1 MMSGALAG
9 AVAPWAVTAL
19 RETACRDLIE
29 IGPGEGVLAAAV
41 LRGLP
46 WLLRWNTRLHLVETS
61 APLAQIQRKRLGRRV
76 TWHASPAEAL
86 AACEGRAVIFSNELV
101 DAFPV
106 RGFENTTDGWREIA
120 VTLDADGKA
129 RESLLAP
136 APLPPSSVFSQNHA
150 PGQRVEVHDSYRRWL
165 LEWLPHWKAG
175 RLLTIDYGSTA
186 DSLYHR
192 RPRGTLRAYLL
203 QQRLEGP
210 AIYQNPGRQDLTADV
225 NFSDLLAWSRPWT
238 ADPRLV
244 TLAAFLREFAA
255 SADAGLTDETGAGG
269 AFRVLDQSCGF

>member
-1 MMSGALAG
+1 
-9 AVAPWAVTAL
+9 
-19 RETACRDLIE
+19 
-29 IGPGEGVLAAAV
+29 VLAAAV
-41 LRGLP
+41 LRGLA
-46 WLLRWNTRLHLVETS
+46 WHVRWKTRLHLVETS
-61 APLAQIQRKRLGRRV
+61 APLAQIQRTRLGRRA

-106 RGFENTTDGWREIA
+106 RGFENTTDGWRVIA
-120 VTLDADGKA
+120 VTFDAEGKA

-175 RLLTIDYGSTA
+175 RLLTVDYGSTA
-186 DSLYHR
+186 DRLYHR

-203 QQRLEGP
+203 QQRIEGP

-225 NFSDLLAWSRPWT
+225 NFSDLIDWSRVWT
-238 ADPRLV
+238 ADHCLQ
-244 TLAAFLREFAA
+244 TLAAFLREHGETT
-255 SADAGLTDETGAGG
+255 DAGLTDEAGAGG
-269 AFRVLDQSCGF
+269 AFMVLDQSCGF